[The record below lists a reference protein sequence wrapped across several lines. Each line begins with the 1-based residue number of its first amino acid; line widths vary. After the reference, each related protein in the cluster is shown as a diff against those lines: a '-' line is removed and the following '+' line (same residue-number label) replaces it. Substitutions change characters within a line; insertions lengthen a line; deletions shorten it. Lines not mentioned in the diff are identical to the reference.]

1 MIRRSNVVRVVAFPR
16 CQWEI
21 PERERACRWADPSK
35 CKYLYRVTL
44 PKIQVQPVRWS
55 FEFAAYWV
63 VKTKER
69 QGPDIEKP
77 ITEKGTKA
85 VI

>member
-1 MIRRSNVVRVVAFPR
+1 MGRPV
-16 CQWEI
+16 
-21 PERERACRWADPSK
+21 K

-44 PKIQVQPVRWS
+44 PKIKVQTVRWS

-69 QGPDIEKP
+69 QGPDIEKTDHGEGDETGDLRSSSVHSVKWLTQP
-77 ITEKGTKA
+77 VYRNEN
-85 VI
+85 